1 MSNFF
6 TDAVGDLGNL
16 EKSLLGPDYKYYEQ
30 INTPLELEYPVTGA
44 PKTSQIVYGVKG
56 IFDYINLLVTGRGSA
71 SKTGNPLGDKFF
83 LKTGATCKDIK
94 TKKDVTRYIYINN
107 VPDGN
112 IPFISSGLGGVD
124 FTEFEGLIPGTL
136 TNLGKISPLEIFQAF
151 LAGSDPSCQ
160 DIELETIDVNNN
172 KSTERHYLTNI
183 DIKNLSPC
191 DFINKKNPLTKK
203 NCREAFSNYDN
214 SLSNSAEIV
223 EYLFYIS
230 LVILF
235 LYILSNYKKR

>member
-6 TDAVGDLGNL
+6 TDVVDDLGNL
-16 EKSLLGPDYKYYEQ
+16 EESLLGPDYKYYKQ
-30 INTPLELEYPVTGA
+30 INTPLELDHPVTGA

-56 IFDYINLLVTGRGSA
+56 IYDYINLLVTGRGSA
-71 SKTGNPLGDKFF
+71 SKTGEPLGDKFF

-112 IPFISSGLGGVD
+112 IPLISSGLGGVQ

-136 TNLGKISPLEIFQAF
+136 SNLGRISPLEIFQSF
-151 LAGSDPSCQ
+151 LSGSDPSCQ
-160 DIELETIDVNNN
+160 DIELETIDENNIH
-172 KSTERHYLTNI
+172 STARHFLTNI

-191 DFINKKNPLTKK
+191 DFKTGQNPLTKK
-203 NCREAFSNYDN
+203 TCREAFSNLN
-214 SLSNSAEIV
+214 ELESNSSEII

-230 LVILF
+230 VTVLL
-235 LYILSNYKKR
+235 LYILFNYKKR